1 MHNNTINE
9 YLQLLQE
16 TSFPYP
22 QYTEKELNNSYSKL
36 QEKYLTKTSNVG
48 LELVKQFHTSIWRC
62 NVNNRPSPIDAW
74 QDEDIMTK
82 VIANRLKYLKTD
94 TLSLNNLLTGL
105 SVTKLAPKVS
115 IFRPAT
121 AKYLIKKYL
130 NDCNTI
136 FDPCA
141 GFSGRM
147 LGTCS
152 LNKKYIG
159 QDINSVT
166 IKESNQLKE
175 FLNLNAQLSTKD
187 SLYDVGSYECLFTC
201 PPYGNK
207 ENWHQVIEERSADE
221 WIEAC
226 LRNYDCKRYLFV
238 VDRTEKYQ
246 QYIVEELQNKSHF
259 SAAKELVILINK

>member
-1 MHNNTINE
+1 MHDNIINE

-22 QYTEKELNNSYSKL
+22 QYTEKELNNSYCKL

-48 LELVKQFHTSIWRC
+48 LELVKQFHPSIWRC
-62 NVNNRPSPIDAW
+62 NINNRPSPIDAW

-115 IFRPAT
+115 IFRPAM
-121 AKYLIKKYL
+121 AKYLIQKYL
-130 NDCNTI
+130 SEFCTI

-147 LGTCS
+147 LGACS

-166 IKESNQLKE
+166 MIEASRLADFLKLDVCLSN
-175 FLNLNAQLSTKD
+175 KD
-187 SLYDVGSYECLFTC
+187 SLYDSGNYECLFTC

-207 ENWHQVIEERSADE
+207 ENWCQDIEELSADE

-226 LRNYDCKRYLFV
+226 LQNYKCKRYLFV
-238 VDRTEKYQ
+238 IDKTEKYQ
-246 QYIVEELQNKSHF
+246 QYIVEELQHKAHF
-259 SAAKELVILINK
+259 STAKELVILIDR